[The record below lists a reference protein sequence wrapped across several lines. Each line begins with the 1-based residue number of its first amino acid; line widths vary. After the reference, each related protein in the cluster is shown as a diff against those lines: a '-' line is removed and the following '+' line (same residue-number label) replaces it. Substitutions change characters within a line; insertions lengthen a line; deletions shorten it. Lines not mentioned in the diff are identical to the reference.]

1 MVKKKEKTKRPSKK
15 ELEFLAYALPWELFD
30 LLPKKDR
37 DKDKLIKN
45 IIILWERIRG
55 R

>member
-1 MVKKKEKTKRPSKK
+1 MEKKKRKPSKK

-30 LLPKKDR
+30 LLPKKDK

-45 IIILWERIRG
+45 IIILWELIREKK
-55 R
+55 